1 MPNEIRFADLR
12 ARPPRYVTVTF
23 RLAAAGLELTELS
36 LTRRHRAEQSNGM
49 TMVGDRHR
57 YAGAF
62 DLYRITL
69 SFAVTSAIVTVLAM
83 TRRR

>member
-1 MPNEIRFADLR
+1 LLSGPAIDADGTL
-12 ARPPRYVTVTF
+12 AD
-23 RLAAAGLELTELS
+23 AAASG
-36 LTRRHRAEQSNGM
+36 EQSNGM